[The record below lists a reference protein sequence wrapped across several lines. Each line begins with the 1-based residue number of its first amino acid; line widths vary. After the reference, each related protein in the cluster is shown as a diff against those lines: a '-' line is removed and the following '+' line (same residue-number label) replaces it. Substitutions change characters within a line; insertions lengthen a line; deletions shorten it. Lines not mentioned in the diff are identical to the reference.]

1 MLVRI
6 ALLILLAEVL
16 RKTQSATALKD
27 PFGDPWG

>member
-1 MLVRI
+1 MLIRI
-6 ALLILLAEVL
+6 VVLIVLAEVL